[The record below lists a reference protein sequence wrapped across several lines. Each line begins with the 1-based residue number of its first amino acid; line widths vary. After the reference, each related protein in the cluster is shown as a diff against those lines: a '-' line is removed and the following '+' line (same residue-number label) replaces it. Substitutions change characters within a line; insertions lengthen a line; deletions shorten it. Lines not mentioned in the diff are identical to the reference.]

1 MNQLCRAPEVQ
12 SLGDGKKRSNVTKL
26 HLATSFAHLITG
38 SKTDNNSNQRRKYL
52 TGCGKRGVRCHRKR
66 GIKKMKFNFLQ
77 KQTSR
82 REMLRGSATLAGSVF
97 LAHLFP
103 TRLLRAS
110 AAGYRQPAPSPAD
123 LLASMRAK
131 FNAVP
136 METQELADNVT
147 MFDGPGGA
155 VTVLNG
161 PDGKFVVDTFVAPAW
176 RRLKE
181 ALDGL
186 GSAPVKYVI
195 DTHWHFDHTD
205 NNAHLHAAGATVV
218 AHENTKKRMS
228 EPHDLPVLYR
238 GADGALASLH
248 FDPSPAEALPQQSFA
263 NSYQLRANGEIL
275 ALQHVAPA
283 HTDSDIYVHFQNAN
297 VISMGDL
304 FFNGMYPYI
313 DPGTDGSI
321 DGMIAAADKIL
332 SLADNHTKIVAG
344 HGPLGNKADLTKSR
358 DMLITSRDRAQKL
371 KSAGKSALE
380 AVAEKAFDDLDPV
393 WGQGIINSDQWV
405 QIVYLTL

>member
-1 MNQLCRAPEVQ
+1 MR
-12 SLGDGKKRSNVTKL
+12 
-26 HLATSFAHLITG
+26 
-38 SKTDNNSNQRRKYL
+38 
-52 TGCGKRGVRCHRKR
+52 
-66 GIKKMKFNFLQ
+66 FNFLQ

-82 REMLRGSATLAGSVF
+82 REILRGSATLAGSAF
-97 LAHLFP
+97 LSHFFP

-110 AAGYRQPAPSPAD
+110 AAGYAESASSPAV

-136 METQELADNVT
+136 METQKLADNVT

-161 PDGKFVVDTFVAPAW
+161 PDGKLVVDTFVAPAW
-176 RRLKE
+176 PRLKE

-205 NNAHLHAAGATVV
+205 NNAHLHATGATVL

-238 GADGALASLH
+238 GADGTLAGLH
-248 FDPSPAEALPQQSFA
+248 FDPSPVEALPQQTFA
-263 NSYQLRANGEIL
+263 ASYQLRANNEIL
-275 ALQHVAPA
+275 DLRHVAPA
-283 HTDSDIYVHFQNAN
+283 HTDSDIYVHFQKAN

-313 DPGTDGSI
+313 DPGTGGTIS
-321 DGMIAAADKIL
+321 GMIAAADKIL
-332 SLADNHTKIVAG
+332 SLADNQTKIVAG
-344 HGPLGNKADLTKSR
+344 HGPLGNKVDLTKSR
-358 DMLITSRDRAQKL
+358 DMLVTSRDRVQKL
-371 KSAGKSALE
+371 KSAGKSAQE
-380 AVAEKAFDDLDPV
+380 AVAEKPFADLDPV
-393 WGQGIINSDQWV
+393 WGKGIINGDQFV

>member
-1 MNQLCRAPEVQ
+1 MN
-12 SLGDGKKRSNVTKL
+12 
-26 HLATSFAHLITG
+26 
-38 SKTDNNSNQRRKYL
+38 
-52 TGCGKRGVRCHRKR
+52 
-66 GIKKMKFNFLQ
+66 FNFLQ

-82 REMLRGSATLAGSVF
+82 REMLRDSATLAGSAS

-103 TRLLRAS
+103 ASLLRAS
-110 AAGYRQPAPSPAD
+110 AAGYARQASSPAE

-136 METQELADNVT
+136 MERQELADNVT
-147 MFDGPGGA
+147 MFDGPGGS
-155 VTVLNG
+155 VVVLSG

-176 RRLKE
+176 PRLKE

-186 GSAPVKYVI
+186 GNAPLKYVI

-205 NNAHLHAAGATVV
+205 NNAPLHAAGATVL

-228 EPHDLPVLYR
+228 EPHDLPILYR
-238 GADGALASLH
+238 GADGALAGLH
-248 FDPSPAEALPQQSFA
+248 FDPSPAEALPQQTFPA
-263 NSYQLRANGEIL
+263 NYKLQANGETL
-275 ALQHVAPA
+275 ELQHVAPA
-283 HTDSDIYVHFQNAN
+283 HTDSDIYVHFQKAN

-313 DPGTDGSI
+313 DPGTGGKI
-321 DGMIAAADKIL
+321 TGMIAAADKIL
-332 SLADNHTKIVAG
+332 SLADNYTKIVAG

-358 DMLITSRDRAQKL
+358 DMLITSRDRVQKL
-371 KSAGKSALE
+371 RSAGKSARE
-380 AVAEKAFDDLDPV
+380 AVAEKPFADLDPV
-393 WGQGIINSDQWV
+393 WGKGIVNSDQWV

>member
-1 MNQLCRAPEVQ
+1 
-12 SLGDGKKRSNVTKL
+12 
-26 HLATSFAHLITG
+26 
-38 SKTDNNSNQRRKYL
+38 
-52 TGCGKRGVRCHRKR
+52 
-66 GIKKMKFNFLQ
+66 MKFSFLQ

-82 REMLRGSATLAGSVF
+82 RGMLRDSAALAGSAF

-103 TRLLRAS
+103 ARLLRAS
-110 AAGYRQPAPSPAD
+110 AMDNAQQAPSPAD

-136 METQELADNVT
+136 METQKLAGNVT
-147 MFDGPGGA
+147 MFDGPGGS
-155 VTVLNG
+155 VVVLNG

-176 RRLKE
+176 PRLKE

-186 GSAPVKYVI
+186 DNTPLKYVV

-205 NNAHLHAAGATVV
+205 NNAPLHAAGATVL

-238 GADGALASLH
+238 GADGALAGLH
-248 FDPSPAEALPQQSFA
+248 FDPSPAEALPQQTFA
-263 NSYQLRANGEIL
+263 TSYQLRANGEIL
-275 ALQHVAPA
+275 ELQHVAPA
-283 HTDSDIYVHFQNAN
+283 HTDSDIYVHFQKAN

-313 DPGTDGSI
+313 DPGTGGNI
-321 DGMIAAADKIL
+321 NGMIAAADKIL
-332 SLADNHTKIVAG
+332 SLADNDTKIVAG

-358 DMLITSRDRAQKL
+358 DMLIASRDRVQKL
-371 KSAGKSALE
+371 KSAGKPTQE
-380 AVAEKAFDDLDPV
+380 AVAEKPFADLDPV
-393 WGQGIINSDQWV
+393 WGKGIVNSDQWV

>member
-1 MNQLCRAPEVQ
+1 MP
-12 SLGDGKKRSNVTKL
+12 
-26 HLATSFAHLITG
+26 
-38 SKTDNNSNQRRKYL
+38 SKE
-52 TGCGKRGVRCHRKR
+52 GV
-66 GIKKMKFNFLQ
+66 KKMKFKFLQ

-82 REMLRGSATLAGSVF
+82 REMLQGSATLSGGAF

-103 TRLLRAS
+103 APLLRAS
-110 AAGYRQPAPSPAD
+110 AAGFAELAPSPAV

-136 METQELADNVT
+136 METQKLADNVT

-176 RRLKE
+176 PRLKE

-186 GSAPVKYVI
+186 GNAPVKYVI
-195 DTHWHFDHTD
+195 NTHWHFDHTD
-205 NNAHLHAAGATVV
+205 NNAHLHAAGATVL
-218 AHENTKKRMS
+218 AHENTKKDMS

-238 GADGALASLH
+238 GPDGALSGLH
-248 FDPSPAEALPQQSFA
+248 FEPSPKEALPQQTFA
-263 NSYQLRANGEIL
+263 ASYELQANGETL

-283 HTDSDIYVHFQNAN
+283 HTDSDIYVHFQSAN

-313 DPGTDGSI
+313 DPGTGGTI
-321 DGMIAAADKIL
+321 TGMIAAADKIL
-332 SLADNHTKIVAG
+332 SLADNYTKIVAG
-344 HGPLGNKADLTKSR
+344 HGPLGNKADLMKSR
-358 DMLITSRDRAQKL
+358 DMLITSRDRVEKL
-371 KSAGKSALE
+371 KSTGKSALE
-380 AVAEKAFDDLDPV
+380 AVAEKPFADLDSV
-393 WGQGIINSDQWV
+393 WGQGIINSDQWI